1 MNVYPNP
8 TNNSLN
14 ISYRLD
20 YWSGWKEKSKYM
32 DLNIYNLLGEL
43 VYNESKVIKDES
55 LLVHRI
61 DASEFSS
68 GSYIITLFL
77 NGEFI
82 VSNYFVNLK

>member
-1 MNVYPNP
+1 
-8 TNNSLN
+8 
-14 ISYRLD
+14 
-20 YWSGWKEKSKYM
+20 M

-43 VYNESKVIKDES
+43 VYNESNVIKDEP

-61 DASEFSS
+61 DASKFSS

-77 NGEFI
+77 NGELI